1 MIEKKIYIHDL
12 KDGMAFDDVFALSQ
26 AQMNQAKNG
35 PYWQLTLQD
44 KTGSLGAKIWSPQSQ
59 NYEGL
64 APEQFVRI
72 QGRISTFKDQL
83 QATVTALAVLDPV
96 AEAIDRTQFLPSSA
110 IPPEELLAT
119 IEQILHREIA
129 YPDWR
134 KLYKK
139 ILGTADIRHAL
150 LVSPGGKSIHHA
162 YCGGL
167 LEHTLGVLNVC
178 RSMSD
183 LYPQLDRELLM
194 VAATFHDLGKAFELS
209 HGMSR
214 EYTSPGKLLGHIH
227 MGLEVL
233 EPFLQKSKLEPGLIL
248 HFKHLI
254 LSHHGQYDYGSPKL
268 PMTTEA
274 MVLHMADNLDAKI
287 NTMTLALNDTEAEA
301 WSGFQRSLQRDLFQP
316 VRTPKPVA
324 PKMQPA
330 KKEDQCSLPLK
341 V

>member
-12 KDGMAFDDVFALSQ
+12 SDGMAFDDVFALAR

-44 KTGSLGAKIWSPQSQ
+44 RTGSLEAKIWSPHSLKYQ
-59 NYEGL
+59 GL
-64 APEQFVRI
+64 AAEDFVRV

-83 QATVTALAVLDPV
+83 QASITELTRLDPR
-96 AEAIDRTQFLPSSA
+96 AENIDRSLFLPSSA
-110 IPPEELLAT
+110 LPPEDLLA
-119 IEQILHREIA
+119 EVENILHREIF
-129 YPDWR
+129 YSPWR

-139 ILGTADIRHAL
+139 ILNHPEIRQAL
-150 LVSPGGKSIHHA
+150 LAAPGGKSVHHA

-167 LEHTLGVLNVC
+167 LEHTLGVLKVC
-178 RSMSD
+178 LALGD
-183 LYPQLDRELLM
+183 LYPQMDKEILLI
-194 VAATFHDLGKAFELS
+194 AATFHDLGKAFEIS
-209 HGMSR
+209 PGISR
-214 EYTSPGKLLGHIH
+214 EYTTPGKLLGHIQQ
-227 MGLEVL
+227 GLEIMA
-233 EPFLQKSKLEPGLIL
+233 PFLQKSKLDPELIL

-287 NTMTLALNDTEAEA
+287 NTMTLALDETETEA

-316 VRTPKPVA
+316 RRTPKPVRS
-324 PKMQPA
+324 PMQPA

>member
-1 MIEKKIYIHDL
+1 MIEKKIYIRDL
-12 KDGMAFDDVFALSQ
+12 KAGIVFDDVFALTQ
-26 AQMNQAKNG
+26 AQLNQAKNG

-44 KTGSLGAKIWSPQSQ
+44 RTGSLGAKIWSPLSQ

-64 APEQFVRI
+64 TAEQFVRI

-83 QATVTALAVLDPV
+83 QATITTLAVLDPV
-96 AEAIDRTQFLPSSA
+96 AEAIDRSQFLPSSA
-110 IPPEELLAT
+110 VPPEDLLSS
-119 IEQILHREIA
+119 IETILHQEIL

-139 ILGTADIRHAL
+139 ILGTPAIRQAL
-150 LVSPGGKSIHHA
+150 LTAPGGKSIHHA

-167 LEHTLGVLNVC
+167 LEHTLGVVNIC

-183 LYPQLDRELLM
+183 LYPQLDREMLLI
-194 VAATFHDLGKAFELS
+194 AATFHDLGKAFELT
-209 HGMSR
+209 HGISR
-214 EYTSPGKLLGHIH
+214 EYTSPGKLLGHIQ
-227 MGLEVL
+227 MGLEVI

-248 HFKHLI
+248 HFKHII

-287 NTMTLALNDTEAEA
+287 NTMTQALHDTETES

-316 VRTPKPVA
+316 QRTPKPTIS
-324 PKMQPA
+324 KIHPA